1 MSAKELL
8 TQAERLDFKKTALE
22 AAQVGGEILR
32 KYAASGF
39 TIEHKTRLSLV
50 TDADKASEQAIVT
63 LLKAA
68 YPTHQILAEE
78 EGIHSDH
85 PSPYKWI
92 IDPLDGTTNFTHGF
106 PSYNVS
112 IGLEYQGQCILGVVL
127 DPTRPEL
134 FFAEQGGGATCNGVP
149 IQASQITELEKSL
162 LVTGFGYDIRETPEN
177 NLEEFCR
184 FTLCTQGVRRTGSAA
199 LDLCYVAC
207 GRFDGFWEL
216 NLNPW
221 DTAAG
226 AIILQEAGGK
236 LTNYEGQPYSI
247 YGKKMVASNGLIH
260 DQMLDVLRKS
270 TLTESEKEQLLNGTN
285 QVRK

>member
-1 MSAKELL
+1 MSGIELP
-8 TQAERLDFKKTALE
+8 TQAEMLALKKTALE
-22 AAQVGGEILR
+22 AAQVGGEILK

-39 TIEHKTRLSLV
+39 AIEHKTRLSLV
-50 TDADKASEQAIVT
+50 TDADTASEQAIVT
-63 LLKAA
+63 LIHNA

-78 EGIHSDH
+78 AGLYSDN

-92 IDPLDGTTNFTHGF
+92 IDPLDGTTNFAHGF
-106 PSYNVS
+106 PFYNVS
-112 IGLEYQGQCILGVVL
+112 IGLEYQNRCILGVVL

-134 FFAEQGGGATCNGVP
+134 FVAEYGDGATCNGIP
-149 IQASQITELEKSL
+149 IHVSQVSELDKSI
-162 LVTGFGYDIRETPEN
+162 LVTGFGYDIREAVDN
-177 NLEEFCR
+177 NLDEFSR

-226 AIILQEAGGK
+226 VVILQEAGGK
-236 LTNYEGQPYSI
+236 LTNYEGEPYSI
-247 YGKKMVASNGLIH
+247 YDKKMVASNRLIH
-260 DQMLDVLRKS
+260 DHMLGVLHLS
-270 TLTESEKEQLLNGTN
+270 
-285 QVRK
+285 